1 MIYSWSSCDGCFAFR
16 LMIFPEQEL
25 NMLHCK
31 DTECNFNLGP
41 TSALNNSNCIL
52 ESYPATLLCNDVS
65 IAAGMLQESFKK

>member
-1 MIYSWSSCDGCFAFR
+1 MIYSRSSCDGCFAFR

-31 DTECNFNLGP
+31 GNFKLGP

-52 ESYPATLLCNDVS
+52 ESYPATLPYNEVS
-65 IAAGMLQESFKK
+65 IAAGMLQDSFKK